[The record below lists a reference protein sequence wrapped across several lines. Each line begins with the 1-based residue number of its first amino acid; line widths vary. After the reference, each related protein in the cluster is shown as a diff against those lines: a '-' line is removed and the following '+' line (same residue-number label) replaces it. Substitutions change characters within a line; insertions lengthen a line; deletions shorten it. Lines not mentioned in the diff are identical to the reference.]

1 MNNGRPTD
9 REVRKGGQMKVKL
22 PKAVSTWGIMWRSVS
37 KLDGVTEHIVCH
49 DCLPRLFRTRNEARK
64 HIDEHF
70 GYIRNR
76 PDLRCE
82 PHGWKIPVAIR
93 VTTAVDGYHL
103 HPGNEVAR
111 ALNIIRGE
119 GLLTC
124 PKCGK
129 IDEPAQVCQYCRHQ
143 WYTTSRLD
151 RGCEKDIKL

>member
-1 MNNGRPTD
+1 MKTKKVTYPTGVWVSFGSQGNIIAAGMMPR
-9 REVRKGGQMKVKL
+9 REL
-22 PKAVSTWGIMWRSVS
+22 YYSS
-37 KLDGVTEHIVCH
+37 KL
-49 DCLPRLFRTRNEARK
+49 
-64 HIDEHF
+64 
-70 GYIRNR
+70 
-76 PDLRCE
+76 
-82 PHGWKIPVAIR
+82 
-93 VTTAVDGYHL
+93 YHL

>member
-1 MNNGRPTD
+1 MKAKPKTVWVVFKDENTPMGAETVNPGKDWYPGC
-9 REVRKGGQMKVKL
+9 EHVR
-22 PKAVSTWGIMWRSVS
+22 
-37 KLDGVTEHIVCH
+37 
-49 DCLPRLFRTRNEARK
+49 
-64 HIDEHF
+64 
-70 GYIRNR
+70 
-76 PDLRCE
+76 
-82 PHGWKIPVAIR
+82 
-93 VTTAVDGYHL
+93 YHL